1 MTTFAKGRLKSK
13 RKAAEILAVWRQ
25 TKPPIDVDFLAEKA
39 GVKLVYD
46 DLDDDVSGFLVKKK
60 GKVFLAVNSNH
71 HPNRQ
76 RFSIAHEL
84 GHYFLHLNSTSEV
97 FIDKTVYYRNV
108 DSSSG
113 KYQQEIEANAFA
125 ADLLMPKSMLEK
137 ELEKLGE
144 ELTDMDIYRLANRFG
159 VSQQAME
166 LRLQNLGLIV
176 EP

>member
-1 MTTFAKGRLKSK
+1 MTTFAKGKK
-13 RKAAEILAVWRQ
+13 TAKPKPAEILAEWKQ
-25 TKPPIDVDFLAEKA
+25 SKPPVDVAFLAEKA
-39 GVKLVYD
+39 GVNLVYD
-46 DLDDDVSGFLVKKK
+46 ELDDDVSGFLIKNK
-60 GKVFLAVNSNH
+60 GKVFLAVNSNQ

-84 GHYFLHLNSTSEV
+84 GHYYLHLNSSSAV

-125 ADLLMPKSMLEK
+125 ADLLMPKGMLEK
-137 ELEKLGE
+137 ELEKFGE
-144 ELTDMDIYRLANRFG
+144 ELTGMDIYRLANRFG

>member
-1 MTTFAKGRLKSK
+1 MTTTVKVRQKTK
-13 RKAAEILAVWRQ
+13 PKAAEILAEWRQ
-25 TKPPIDVDFLAEKA
+25 TKPPIDVDFLAEKV
-39 GVKLVYD
+39 GINLVYD
-46 DLDDDVSGFLVKKK
+46 ELDDDVSGFLIKKK
-60 GKVFLAVNSNH
+60 DKVFLAVNSNH

-84 GHYFLHLNSTSEV
+84 GHYFLHLNNTSKV
-97 FIDKTVYYRNV
+97 FIDKTVYYRNI

-125 ADLLMPKSMLEK
+125 ADLLMPKDMLEK
-137 ELEKLGE
+137 ELDKFGE
-144 ELTDMDIYRLANRFG
+144 ELTDLDIYRLANRFG
-159 VSQQAME
+159 VSQQAMG

>member
-1 MTTFAKGRLKSK
+1 MTTFAKAKQTAKTRP
-13 RKAAEILAVWRQ
+13 AEILAEWMQ
-25 TKPPIDVDFLAEKA
+25 LKPPVDVAFLAEKA
-39 GVKLVYD
+39 GVNLVYD
-46 DLDDDVSGFLVKKK
+46 ELDDDVSGFLVKKK

-84 GHYFLHLNSTSEV
+84 GHYYLHLNSSSTV

-125 ADLLMPKSMLEK
+125 ADLLMPRDMLEK
-137 ELEKLGE
+137 ELEKFGE

>member
-1 MTTFAKGRLKSK
+1 MTTFAKGRQKSR
-13 RKAAEILAVWRQ
+13 RKAAEILAEWRQ
-25 TKPPIDVDFLAEKA
+25 NKPPVDVDFLAEKA
-39 GVKLVYD
+39 GVKLVYEE
-46 DLDDDVSGFLVKKK
+46 LDDDVSGFLVRKS
-60 GKVFLAVNSNH
+60 GKVFLAVNSKH

-84 GHYFLHLNSTSEV
+84 GHFFLHLNSSSTV
-97 FIDKTVYYRNV
+97 FIDKTVYYRNI

-125 ADLLMPKSMLEK
+125 ADLLMPKGMLER
-137 ELEKLGE
+137 ELENFGE

>member
-1 MTTFAKGRLKSK
+1 MTTLAKERQKSK
-13 RKAAEILAVWRQ
+13 RKAAEILAEWRQ
-25 TKPPIDVDFLAEKA
+25 TKPPIDVDFLAEKV
-39 GVKLVYD
+39 GVNLVYD
-46 DLDDDVSGFLVKKK
+46 ELDDDVSGILVKKK

-84 GHYFLHLNSTSEV
+84 GHYFLHLNSSSAV

-108 DSSSG
+108 DSTSG

-125 ADLLMPKSMLEK
+125 ADLLMPKDMLEK
-137 ELEKLGE
+137 ELEKFGE

-159 VSQQAME
+159 VSQQAMD

-176 EP
+176 VP

>member
-1 MTTFAKGRLKSK
+1 MNDVIKGRPQAEA
-13 RKAAEILAVWRQ
+13 KAAEILALWRQ
-25 TKPPIDVDFLAEKA
+25 TRPPIDVDFLADKA
-39 GVKLVYD
+39 GVNLVYD
-46 DLDDDVSGFLVKKK
+46 DLDDDVSGFLAKKDEL
-60 GKVFLAVNSNH
+60 VHLAVNKNH

-84 GHYFLHLNSTSEV
+84 GHYFLHLNSDTNL
-97 FIDKTVYYRNV
+97 FIDKTVYYRNIA
-108 DSSSG
+108 SSTG

-125 ADLLMPKSMLEK
+125 AALLMPEDLLEI
-137 ELEKLGE
+137 ELNKFGE